1 MESDVPE
8 ARITVR
14 AGGVVLLRALDCWVI
29 RILPSDRKAG
39 CASLVEVASRRL
51 RQAALREVT

>member
-1 MESDVPE
+1 
-8 ARITVR
+8 VR
-14 AGGVVLLRALDCWVI
+14 AGGIVLLRALDCWVI